1 MRRSQ
6 TRKQFSTVETTD
18 PLAIAAERLLAPI
31 EADPAPVEEQ
41 TEPEI
46 EETELEAS
54 DEVESEQPE
63 APAEPEKPQLYTV
76 KVDGKELEVTLED
89 LTRSFSGQAYIQ
101 AKMQET
107 AAAKKQAEQAFQA
120 LQTEQRRV
128 LELAQAIQQQ
138 GIVPPPILPPAEL
151 AQKDPVA
158 YIRAKAQYDAHLQ
171 QYQSQQREIYSV
183 QEQTRAAEQ
192 AAMSANLE
200 MQAAE
205 LAQRIPEFANPET
218 AAKTKAKLISVG
230 KEYGF
235 SDSELM
241 GVTDARTVQVLND
254 AAKWRELQASTAAA
268 KKTPAATRTVIPA
281 ARRPEPAQLARAK
294 VLEAAKKTDRLDD
307 WAKALLK

>member
-1 MRRSQ
+1 M
-6 TRKQFSTVETTD
+6 ETTD
-18 PLAIAAERLLAPI
+18 ELAIAAEKLLAPI
-31 EADPAPVEEQ
+31 EAETAPVEEQ
-41 TEPEI
+41 TEPEN
-46 EETELEAS
+46 EEVELEAS
-54 DEVESEQPE
+54 DEAESEEPE
-63 APAEPEKPQLYTV
+63 SPAEPEKPKLYTV

-138 GIVPPPILPPAEL
+138 GIVPPPALPSADL

-158 YIRAKAQYDAHLQ
+158 YIRAKAQYDAQLQ
-171 QYQSQQREIYSV
+171 QYQHQQYSIQSV

-200 MQAAE
+200 VQAAE
-205 LAQRIPEFANPET
+205 LMQRIPEFANPET
-218 AAKTKAKLISVG
+218 AAKAKARLVSVG

-254 AAKWRELQASTAAA
+254 AAKWRELQARTAEA
-268 KKTPAATRTVIPA
+268 KKTPDATRTVIPA
-281 ARRPEPAQLARAK
+281 ARRPEPAQLARSK
-294 VLEAAKKTDRLDD
+294 VVEAAKKSGRLED
-307 WAKALLK
+307 WAAAILK